1 VAKKT
6 ARNAKTHPKPQGDG
20 GPDEF
25 VPPDRPDRPEPT
37 ASAADPEL
45 VSVIDRG
52 NPEPVSIVA
61 GDDDAPAAAPAR
73 AAAAANP
80 DAEPPVRQARARPA
94 PESDDDEDRRTAQ
107 VSRETR
113 ARIARER
120 AARNREEAL
129 RKRAEA
135 QLAEERA
142 ARQATEA
149 RLGKLERATQE
160 VAANADLKALE
171 SRIKDLESRAQAA
184 AADGDTAKAMSLT
197 IELADLK
204 ADYKFLK
211 ADLERKAREPE
222 PAARAAAA
230 APAAAAAA
238 DAGGQPLS
246 ADELDPY
253 TAEQTGLFKEANG
266 HWWGKHAY
274 QEAMEDAVVFDKQ
287 ILRGINAGRFDFEP
301 YSEEHFEALAKKL
314 QQAHPDLEINDLSGE
329 PYQFEE
335 EDDVDGN
342 RNDRGRQT
350 PAPRGRAP
358 VGQARSSGRREV
370 TAAEL
375 ARRGQYT
382 LTDEDRQTMRVFGLD
397 PNKAEDKKAWAK
409 ERIRTI
415 MTEARGG
422 A

>member
-1 VAKKT
+1 MAKKT
-6 ARNAKTHPKPQGDG
+6 SRNIKTHPKPQGDG
-20 GPDEF
+20 GPDDF

-37 ASAADPEL
+37 AAAADPEL
-45 VSVIDRG
+45 VSVIDRA
-52 NPEPVSIVA
+52 NPEPVSVT
-61 GDDDAPAAAPAR
+61 DATPAAAAPAR
-73 AAAAANP
+73 AAAPDP
-80 DAEPPVRQARARPA
+80 DAEPPVRQARARA
-94 PESDDDEDRRTAQ
+94 AREDDDDDRRAAAA
-107 VSRETR
+107 SREGR

-171 SRIKDLESRAQAA
+171 TRIKDVESRMQAA

-204 ADYKFLK
+204 SDYKLLK
-211 ADLERKAREPE
+211 ADLERRAREPE
-222 PAARAAAA
+222 PAAKPA
-230 APAAAAAA
+230 APAAAAPPGT
-238 DAGGQPLS
+238 DAGAQPLA
-246 ADELDPY
+246 ADELDPF
-253 TAEQTGLFKEANG
+253 TVEQTGLFKEANA
-266 HWWGKHAY
+266 HWWGKPHH
-274 QEAMEDAVVFDKQ
+274 QEVMEDAVVFDKQ

-301 YSEEHFEALAKKL
+301 YSDEHFEALARKL
-314 QQAHPDLEINDLSGE
+314 QQAHPDLEINDLAGE
-329 PYQFEE
+329 PYDFE
-335 EDDVDGN
+335 EDDVEGD
-342 RNDRGRQT
+342 RNNRGRQQPG

-358 VGQARSSGRREV
+358 MGQARNGGRREV
-370 TAAEL
+370 SDAEL

-397 PNKAEDKKAWAK
+397 PNKADDKKAWAK

-415 MTEARGG
+415 LTQVRGD